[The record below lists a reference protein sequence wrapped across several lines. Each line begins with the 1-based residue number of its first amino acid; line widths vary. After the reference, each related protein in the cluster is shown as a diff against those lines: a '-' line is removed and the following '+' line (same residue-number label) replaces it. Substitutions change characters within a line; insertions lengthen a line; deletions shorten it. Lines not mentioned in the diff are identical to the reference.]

1 MLVLVTGGAGFI
13 GSNIVDSLLSK
24 GHSVRILDDISTGRM
39 ENTKHL
45 EGKIEIISGSISD
58 KKTVDGAVEGVE
70 YIFHEAAQ
78 TSVVDSIKYP
88 AKTWDVNIKGT
99 KLLLNAAVKNNVK
112 KVILASSANIYGS
125 SPKLPKKEDMNVKTN
140 SPYGNSKLMNE
151 IMAKKYYEDD
161 GLGCICLRYFNV
173 YGPRQN
179 PESGYSGVISKFIGS
194 MVNGKSP
201 LIFGDGKQTRD
212 FIYVEDVVR
221 ANMIAMKSKIGYDIF
236 NVATGKE
243 TSINEIVDTLND
255 VLGTKLK
262 PNYDE
267 ERMGDIR
274 RSVADVSKAKKILGF
289 EAKYSLKEGLK
300 RTVEWY
306 KKSKK

>member
-13 GSNIVDSLLSK
+13 GSHIVDKLVEE
-24 GHSVRILDDISTGRM
+24 GHQVRILDDFSTGRM
-39 ENTKHL
+39 ENIKHL
-45 EGKIEIISGSISD
+45 EGKIDIFEGSVSN
-58 KKTVDGAVEGVE
+58 KKTIEKAADGVE

-78 TSVVDSIKYP
+78 TSVVDSIRNP

-99 KLLLNAAVKNNVK
+99 KLLLNAAVENNVK

-125 SPKLPKKEDMNVKTN
+125 SPKLPKKENMEVNPN

-151 IMAKKYYEDD
+151 VMAKKYHDD
-161 GLGCICLRYFNV
+161 HGLKAICLRYFNV

-201 LIFGDGKQTRD
+201 IIYGDGKQTRD

-221 ANMIAMKSKIGYDIF
+221 ANMIAMKSKINCGVF
-236 NVATGKE
+236 NIATGKE
-243 TSINEIVDTLND
+243 TNLNEIVETLND
-255 VLGTKLK
+255 ILGTNLK
-262 PNYDE
+262 ANYDE

-274 RSVADVSKAKKILGF
+274 RSVADVSKAKEILGF
-289 EAKYSLKEGLK
+289 ESKHSLKEGLK
-300 RTVEWY
+300 KTVEWY